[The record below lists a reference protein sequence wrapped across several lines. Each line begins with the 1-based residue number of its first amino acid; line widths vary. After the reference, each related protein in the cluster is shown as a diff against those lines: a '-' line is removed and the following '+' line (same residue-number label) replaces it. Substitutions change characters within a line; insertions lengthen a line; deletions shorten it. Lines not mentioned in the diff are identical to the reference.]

1 MMERT
6 SRLPAA
12 KAAQRGHRWVALALG
27 IVAISTASVLI
38 RLARAPALVQAA
50 WRMILAA
57 ILLAP
62 WGAPRLVSEWKALSR
77 GELAMLCLSGIAL
90 ALHLAVWIASLS
102 LTTVASSVIL
112 VTTNPIYVGL
122 ASHYILGE
130 RVGRRTVL
138 AIVVALV
145 GSTIVSY
152 GDLGLS
158 EEALLGDALA
168 LLGALLMSAYILLGR
183 TVRRKLSTLAYVWP
197 CYGVA
202 GLLLLILCVVGRQP
216 MLGYDSTT
224 FLMLCLLAIV
234 PQMLGHSI
242 LNWALG
248 HLSPV
253 LVTLAILGE
262 PIGASILAL
271 LVLGEAPPA
280 TALIGGPLILAGIYV
295 ASKDEPVFG

>member
-1 MMERT
+1 
-6 SRLPAA
+6 
-12 KAAQRGHRWVALALG
+12 
-27 IVAISTASVLI
+27 
-38 RLARAPALVQAA
+38 
-50 WRMILAA
+50 MILAA

-216 MLGYDSTT
+216 MLGYDNTT

-295 ASKDEPVFG
+295 ASKDEPVSG

>member
-27 IVAISTASVLI
+27 IAAISTASVLI

-62 WGAPRLVSEWKALSR
+62 WGAPRLVSEWRALSR
-77 GELAMLCLSGIAL
+77 GELAMLSLSGIAL

-138 AIVVALV
+138 AIVVALI
-145 GSTIVSY
+145 GSIIVSY
-152 GDLGLS
+152 GDLRLS